1 MNPNLVDLHAVIAK
15 ALPLCEP
22 LKGENKELEEVAQL
36 AMKLVKERTAGL
48 HEVAGVFFG
57 GSFAKGT
64 WLRGDADI
72 DIFVKIR
79 PSVNE
84 GRFEELGKEIGLSA
98 LKAHRPQLRYSDHP
112 YVEAFIR
119 KVRVNIVPCY
129 EVEQG
134 KWQSAADRSP
144 FHTEYV
150 STNFDSEKRNQARLL
165 KRFFKS
171 CGVYG
176 AEISTGGFSGYVA
189 EVLVQKYGSFESVL
203 RAGSTFRQHQ
213 VIAVDDKYDPDIVK
227 GFHSSL
233 VVIDPVDIRRNLG
246 TAISPESVG
255 TFMLAARAFL
265 DRPSL
270 RYFKVGA
277 DEPVSRKKEKIYRN
291 LMIVE
296 LRHRQ
301 RSPDIIWGQ
310 LKRCMN
316 AIAKQLEI
324 ADFVVLRSSCVTDEK
339 NSAALAFLLESLTL
353 PPFTVRKGP
362 QVYRS
367 KDTASFALNARS
379 RSHAAWVDREMRIT
393 TLVDRQVTDAGRFI
407 KSLFGDRWGN
417 SGIPKDLVSDKAKI
431 RIYSGSEKKIT
442 GLAKEVVGDIVS
454 TAHFIF
460 GRA

>member
-1 MNPNLVDLHAVIAK
+1 VNRKLADLRSVLEK

-22 LKGENKELEEVAQL
+22 LKSEKKELDEIAQL
-36 AMKLVKERTAGL
+36 VMKLVREYTSGL
-48 HEVAGVFFG
+48 PEVVGILFG
-57 GSFAKGT
+57 GSYAKGT

-72 DIFVKIR
+72 DIFVKIS
-79 PSVNE
+79 PSVSE
-84 GRFEELGKEIGLSA
+84 ARFEDLGKEIGLSA
-98 LKAHRPQLRYSDHP
+98 LKAHGPQLRYSDHP
-112 YVEAFIR
+112 YVEAFVR

-129 EVEQG
+129 EVQQG

-150 STNFDSEKRNQARLL
+150 STNFDAEKRNQARLL
-165 KRFFKS
+165 KRLFKS
-171 CGVYG
+171 CGFYG

-189 EVLVQKYGSFESVL
+189 EVLVQKYGTLEGVL
-203 RAGSTFRQHQ
+203 RAGSEFREHQ

-227 GFHSSL
+227 GFRSAL
-233 VVIDPVDIRRNLG
+233 VVIDPIDIRRNLG

-255 TFMLAARAFL
+255 SFILAARAFL

-270 RYFKVGA
+270 RYFKLGA
-277 DEPVSRKKEKIYRN
+277 GRPLSKKNEKLYRN

-296 LRHRQ
+296 FKHRQ
-301 RSPDIIWGQ
+301 RSPDVVWGQ

-324 ADFVVLRSSCVTDEK
+324 ADFVVLRSSCITDEK
-339 NSAALAFLLESLTL
+339 NSAALAFLLETLTL
-353 PPFTVRKGP
+353 PPLTARRGP
-362 QVYRS
+362 QVSRR
-367 KDTASFALNARS
+367 KDTISFASSARTKA
-379 RSHAAWVDREMRIT
+379 HAAWVDKEMRIT
-393 TLVDRQVTDAGRFI
+393 TLVDRQATDAGRFI
-407 KSLFGDRWGN
+407 GSLFGGRGSN
-417 SGIPKDLVSDKAKI
+417 SGIPKDLVSDKAKV

-442 GLAKEVVGDIVS
+442 GLAKEAAGDIVS